1 MYMYIYIYIYI
12 HIYIGSEINKND
24 IFYFST
30 ICLKREVIFDI
41 NTLKDRCGVAKHFLT
56 KYADVGKLENIEVH
70 LIEQVEEGNYDVEV
84 KLWYREKY

>member
-1 MYMYIYIYIYI
+1 M
-12 HIYIGSEINKND
+12 
-24 IFYFST
+24 
-30 ICLKREVIFDI
+30 IFDI

-56 KYADVGKLENIEVH
+56 KFADVGKLENIEVH